1 MEELSMDNVLSF
13 DEIDNL
19 FEDEE
24 TQEIPPE
31 NEEKEPNENQE
42 NQENKKKEE
51 ATEVNAET
59 LFSDEPEGV
68 GSEDNTEEQEDT
80 TSTKGG
86 SSPKNNVYSSI
97 AKAFAEEGIFPDL
110 DDESA
115 SKIKTPED
123 LRDLVEE
130 RIKSELDERQKRID
144 DALNAGVEASSIRS
158 YENTLSYLDSI
169 KEESITSENEEGEK
183 LRKQLIYQD
192 YINRGWSQERAARE
206 VKKSFDSGSDID
218 DAKDALKSN
227 IEFFQN
233 QYDNLINE
241 AKAEEEKEVQQRKE
255 QAQALKKSILED
267 KKVFGDLDINKAT
280 RQKIYD
286 NISKP
291 IYKDPNTGQV
301 FTAIQKYEMEN
312 KGEFLKNLGL
322 IFTLTDGFKN
332 LDGLVKGKVRKEV
345 KKGLRELENV
355 INNTARTSDG
365 NLRFVGDTDDD
376 SDSYI
381 GKGWT
386 IDV

>member
-42 NQENKKKEE
+42 NNKKEE